1 MQRPILPFI
10 MTKKPSFFLA
20 LFPVLFLIAAL
31 SINVVGVYGDDAL
44 SGSNQVILL
53 LSGLLAMIV
62 GRKMGVEWETLFQ
75 AVGKSIANSAM
86 AMVILLLIGGLAASW
101 LLGGVVPAMIHY
113 GLELLDPTF
122 FLPASL
128 IICAA
133 VSLATGSSW
142 STTATMGIALIGI
155 GKAMGISEAMTAGA
169 VISGA
174 YFGDKLSPLSD
185 TTNLA
190 PAMAG
195 TDLFIHIR
203 YMCWTTVPSIAIA
216 LIAFVFIGLG
226 AAEQG
231 ELQQSAFIQGV
242 LETHF
247 HMTPWLFAA
256 PAAVVLLI
264 ALRVPAI
271 PSIFAGI
278 AAGLLC
284 AFLYQAEL
292 LSVLRTTDDAEGLYR
307 LVMDTVAQGV
317 SVHTESEMVNEL
329 LNASGM
335 EGMLGTIW
343 LILSAMVFGGAMEGA
358 GLLRVISERL
368 LRLARTDFSL
378 IGTTSATSI
387 GLNLTASDQYLAIVV
402 PGRMYAQAYEERG
415 LAPENLSRTLEDAGT
430 VTSVL
435 VPWNTC
441 GAYQSS
447 VLGVATGAYLP
458 YAIFNWLSPLTTLAF
473 SFLAVRI
480 KRISQTDGS
489 DSEIK
494 A

>member
-1 MQRPILPFI
+1 

-20 LFPVLFLIAAL
+20 LFPVLFLIVAL
-31 SINVVGVYGDDAL
+31 SVNVVGVYGDDAL

-62 GRKMGVEWETLFQ
+62 GRQMGVEWDTLFQ
-75 AVGKSIANSAM
+75 AVGKSIANSAT

-113 GLELLDPTF
+113 GLDLLDPTF

-128 IICAA
+128 VICAA

-195 TDLFIHIR
+195 TDLFTHIR
-203 YMCWTTVPSIAIA
+203 YMAWTTVPSISIA
-216 LIAFVFIGLG
+216 LVAFVFIGLG
-226 AAEQG
+226 SAENA
-231 ELQQSAFIQGV
+231 EVQQAVYIQEV
-242 LETHF
+242 LEMHF

-256 PAAVVLLI
+256 PAVVVLLI

-271 PSIFAGI
+271 PSIFSGI
-278 AAGLLC
+278 AAGLIC
-284 AFLYQAEL
+284 ALLFQSEL
-292 LSVLRTTDDAEGLYR
+292 LSILRSTDDAEGLYR
-307 LVMDTVAQGV
+307 LLMDTVAQGLSV
-317 SVHTESEMVNEL
+317 STESEMVNEL
-329 LNASGM
+329 LNTSGM
-335 EGMLGTIW
+335 KGMLGTIW

-458 YAIFNWLSPLTTLAF
+458 YAIFNWLSPLMTLVF

-480 KRISQTDGS
+480 KRISRS
-489 DSEIK
+489 ADSEVK

>member
-1 MQRPILPFI
+1 

-20 LFPVLFLIAAL
+20 LFPVLFLIVAL
-31 SINVVGVYGDDAL
+31 SVNVVGVYGDDAL

-62 GRKMGVEWETLFQ
+62 GRQMGVEWDTLFQ
-75 AVGKSIANSAM
+75 AVGKSIANSAT

-113 GLELLDPTF
+113 GLDLLDPTF

-128 IICAA
+128 VICAA

-195 TDLFIHIR
+195 TDLFTHIR
-203 YMCWTTVPSIAIA
+203 YMAWTTVPSIAIA
-216 LIAFVFIGLG
+216 LVAFVFIGLG
-226 AAEQG
+226 SAENA
-231 ELQQSAFIQGV
+231 EVQQAVYIQEV
-242 LETHF
+242 LEMHF

-256 PAAVVLLI
+256 PAVVVLLI

-271 PSIFAGI
+271 PSIFSGI
-278 AAGLLC
+278 AAGLIC
-284 AFLYQAEL
+284 ALLFQSEL
-292 LSVLRTTDDAEGLYR
+292 LSILCSTDDAEGLYR
-307 LVMDTVAQGV
+307 LLMDTVAQGLSV
-317 SVHTESEMVNEL
+317 STESEMVNEL
-329 LNASGM
+329 LNTSGM
-335 EGMLGTIW
+335 KGMLGTIW

-458 YAIFNWLSPLTTLAF
+458 YAIFNWLSPLMTLVF

-480 KRISQTDGS
+480 KRISRS
-489 DSEIK
+489 ADSEVE

>member
-1 MQRPILPFI
+1 

-20 LFPVLFLIAAL
+20 LFPVLFLIVAL
-31 SINVVGVYGDDAL
+31 SVNVVGVYGDDAL

-62 GRKMGVEWETLFQ
+62 GRQMGVEWDTLFQ
-75 AVGKSIANSAM
+75 AVGKSIANSAT

-195 TDLFIHIR
+195 TDLFTHIR
-203 YMCWTTVPSIAIA
+203 YMAWTTVPSISIA

-226 AAEQG
+226 SAENA
-231 ELQQSAFIQGV
+231 EVQQAVYIQEV
-242 LETHF
+242 LEMHF

-256 PAAVVLLI
+256 PAVVVLLI

-271 PSIFAGI
+271 PSIFSGI
-278 AAGLLC
+278 AAGLIC
-284 AFLYQAEL
+284 ALLFQSEL
-292 LSVLRTTDDAEGLYR
+292 LSILRSTDDAEGLYR
-307 LVMDTVAQGV
+307 LLMDTVAQGLSV
-317 SVHTESEMVNEL
+317 STESEMVNEL
-329 LNASGM
+329 LNTSGM
-335 EGMLGTIW
+335 KGMLGTIW

-458 YAIFNWLSPLTTLAF
+458 YAIFNWLSPLMTLVF

-480 KRISQTDGS
+480 KRITRSA
-489 DSEIK
+489 DSEVE

>member
-1 MQRPILPFI
+1 

-20 LFPVLFLIAAL
+20 LFPVLFLIVAL
-31 SINVVGVYGDDAL
+31 SVNVVGVYGDDAL
-44 SGSNQVILL
+44 SGPNQVILL

-62 GRKMGVEWETLFQ
+62 GRQMGVEWDTLFQ
-75 AVGKSIANSAM
+75 AVGKSIANSAT

-113 GLELLDPTF
+113 GLDLLDPTV

-128 IICAA
+128 VICAA

-195 TDLFIHIR
+195 TDLFTHIR
-203 YMCWTTVPSIAIA
+203 YMAWTTVPSISIA
-216 LIAFVFIGLG
+216 LVAFVFIGLG
-226 AAEQG
+226 SAENA
-231 ELQQSAFIQGV
+231 EVQQAVYIQEV
-242 LETHF
+242 LEMHF

-256 PAAVVLLI
+256 PAVVVLLI

-271 PSIFAGI
+271 PSIFSGI
-278 AAGLLC
+278 AAGLIC
-284 AFLYQAEL
+284 ALLFQSEL
-292 LSVLRTTDDAEGLYR
+292 LSILRSTDDAEGLYR
-307 LVMDTVAQGV
+307 LLMDTVAQGLSV
-317 SVHTESEMVNEL
+317 STESEMVNEL

-335 EGMLGTIW
+335 KGMLGTIW

-458 YAIFNWLSPLTTLAF
+458 YAIFNWLSPLMTLVF

-480 KRISQTDGS
+480 KRISRS
-489 DSEIK
+489 ADSEVK

>member
-1 MQRPILPFI
+1 

-20 LFPVLFLIAAL
+20 LFPVLFLIVAL
-31 SINVVGVYGDDAL
+31 SVNVVGVYGDDAL

-62 GRKMGVEWETLFQ
+62 GRQMGVEWDTLFQ
-75 AVGKSIANSAM
+75 AVGKSIANSAT

-113 GLELLDPTF
+113 GLDLLDPTF

-128 IICAA
+128 VICAA

-195 TDLFIHIR
+195 TDLFTHIR
-203 YMCWTTVPSIAIA
+203 YMAWTTVPSISIA
-216 LIAFVFIGLG
+216 LVAFVFIGLG
-226 AAEQG
+226 SAENA
-231 ELQQSAFIQGV
+231 EVQQAVYIQEV
-242 LETHF
+242 LEMHF

-256 PAAVVLLI
+256 PAVVVLLI

-271 PSIFAGI
+271 PSIFSGI
-278 AAGLLC
+278 AAGLIC
-284 AFLYQAEL
+284 ALLFQSEL
-292 LSVLRTTDDAEGLYR
+292 LSILRSTDDAEGLYR
-307 LVMDTVAQGV
+307 LLMDTVAQGLSV
-317 SVHTESEMVNEL
+317 STESEMVNEL

-335 EGMLGTIW
+335 KGMLGTIW

-458 YAIFNWLSPLTTLAF
+458 YAIFNWLSPLMTLVF

-480 KRISQTDGS
+480 KRISRS
-489 DSEIK
+489 ADSEVK

>member
-1 MQRPILPFI
+1 

-20 LFPVLFLIAAL
+20 LFPVLFLIVAL
-31 SINVVGVYGDDAL
+31 SVNVVGVYGDDAL
-44 SGSNQVILL
+44 SGPNQVILL

-62 GRKMGVEWETLFQ
+62 GRQMGVEWDTLFQ
-75 AVGKSIANSAM
+75 AVGKSIANSAT

-195 TDLFIHIR
+195 TDLFTHIR
-203 YMCWTTVPSIAIA
+203 YMAWTTVPSISIA

-226 AAEQG
+226 SAENA
-231 ELQQSAFIQGV
+231 EVQQAVYIQEV
-242 LETHF
+242 LEMHF

-256 PAAVVLLI
+256 PAVVVLLI

-271 PSIFAGI
+271 PSIFSGI
-278 AAGLLC
+278 AAGLIC
-284 AFLYQAEL
+284 ALLFQSEL
-292 LSVLRTTDDAEGLYR
+292 LSILRSTDDAEGLYR
-307 LVMDTVAQGV
+307 LLMDTVAQGLSV
-317 SVHTESEMVNEL
+317 STESEMVNEL
-329 LNASGM
+329 LNTSGM
-335 EGMLGTIW
+335 KGMLGTIW

-458 YAIFNWLSPLTTLAF
+458 YAIFNWLSPLMTLVF

-480 KRISQTDGS
+480 KRITRSA
-489 DSEIK
+489 DSEVE

>member
-1 MQRPILPFI
+1 
-10 MTKKPSFFLA
+10 
-20 LFPVLFLIAAL
+20 
-31 SINVVGVYGDDAL
+31 
-44 SGSNQVILL
+44 
-53 LSGLLAMIV
+53 
-62 GRKMGVEWETLFQ
+62 
-75 AVGKSIANSAM
+75 M
-86 AMVILLLIGGLAASW
+86 A
-101 LLGGVVPAMIHY
+101 
-113 GLELLDPTF
+113 
-122 FLPASL
+122 
-128 IICAA
+128 
-133 VSLATGSSW
+133 
-142 STTATMGIALIGI
+142 
-155 GKAMGISEAMTAGA
+155 
-169 VISGA
+169 
-174 YFGDKLSPLSD
+174 
-185 TTNLA
+185 
-190 PAMAG
+190 
-195 TDLFIHIR
+195 
-203 YMCWTTVPSIAIA
+203 WTTVPSISIA

-226 AAEQG
+226 SAENA
-231 ELQQSAFIQGV
+231 EVQQAVYIQEV
-242 LETHF
+242 LEMHF

-256 PAAVVLLI
+256 PAVVVLLI

-271 PSIFAGI
+271 PSIFSGI
-278 AAGLLC
+278 AAGLIC
-284 AFLYQAEL
+284 ALLFQSEL
-292 LSVLRTTDDAEGLYR
+292 LSILRSTDDAEGLYR
-307 LVMDTVAQGV
+307 LLMDTVAQGLSV
-317 SVHTESEMVNEL
+317 STESEMVNEL
-329 LNASGM
+329 LNTSGM
-335 EGMLGTIW
+335 KGMLGTIW

-458 YAIFNWLSPLTTLAF
+458 YAIFNWLSPLMTLVF

-480 KRISQTDGS
+480 KRISRS
-489 DSEIK
+489 ADSEVK

>member
-1 MQRPILPFI
+1 

-20 LFPVLFLIAAL
+20 LFPVLFLIVAL
-31 SINVVGVYGDDAL
+31 SVNVVGVYGDDAL
-44 SGSNQVILL
+44 SGPNQVILL

-62 GRKMGVEWETLFQ
+62 GRQMGVEWDTLFQ
-75 AVGKSIANSAM
+75 AVGKSIANSAT

-113 GLELLDPTF
+113 GLDLLDPTV

-128 IICAA
+128 VICAA

-195 TDLFIHIR
+195 TDLFTHIR
-203 YMCWTTVPSIAIA
+203 YMAWTTVPSISIA

-226 AAEQG
+226 SAENA
-231 ELQQSAFIQGV
+231 EVQQAVYIQEV
-242 LETHF
+242 LEMHF

-256 PAAVVLLI
+256 PAVVVLLI

-271 PSIFAGI
+271 PSIFSGI
-278 AAGLLC
+278 AAGLIC
-284 AFLYQAEL
+284 ALLFQSEL
-292 LSVLRTTDDAEGLYR
+292 LSILRSTDDAEGLYR
-307 LVMDTVAQGV
+307 LLMDTVAQGLSV
-317 SVHTESEMVNEL
+317 STESEMVNEL
-329 LNASGM
+329 LNTSGM
-335 EGMLGTIW
+335 KGMLGTIW

-458 YAIFNWLSPLTTLAF
+458 YAIFNWLSPLMTLVF

-480 KRISQTDGS
+480 KRISRS
-489 DSEIK
+489 ADSEVK

>member
-1 MQRPILPFI
+1 

-20 LFPVLFLIAAL
+20 LFPVLFLIVAL
-31 SINVVGVYGDDAL
+31 SVNVVGVYGDDAL
-44 SGSNQVILL
+44 SGPNQVILL

-62 GRKMGVEWETLFQ
+62 GRQMGVEWDTLFQ
-75 AVGKSIANSAM
+75 AVGKSIANSAT

-113 GLELLDPTF
+113 GLDLLDPTV

-128 IICAA
+128 VICAA

-195 TDLFIHIR
+195 TDLFTHIR
-203 YMCWTTVPSIAIA
+203 YMAWTTVPSISIA
-216 LIAFVFIGLG
+216 LVAFVFIGLG
-226 AAEQG
+226 SAENA
-231 ELQQSAFIQGV
+231 EVQQAVYIQEV
-242 LETHF
+242 LEMHF

-256 PAAVVLLI
+256 PAVVVLLI

-271 PSIFAGI
+271 PSIFSGI
-278 AAGLLC
+278 AAGLIC
-284 AFLYQAEL
+284 ALLFQSEL
-292 LSVLRTTDDAEGLYR
+292 LSILRSTDDAEGLYR
-307 LVMDTVAQGV
+307 LLMDTVAQGLSV
-317 SVHTESEMVNEL
+317 STESEMVNEL
-329 LNASGM
+329 LNTSGM
-335 EGMLGTIW
+335 KGMLGTIW

-458 YAIFNWLSPLTTLAF
+458 YAIFNWLSPLMTLVF

-480 KRISQTDGS
+480 KRISRS
-489 DSEIK
+489 ADSEVK

>member
-1 MQRPILPFI
+1 MQRPILPPI

-20 LFPVLFLIAAL
+20 LFPVLFLIVAL
-31 SINVVGVYGDDAL
+31 SVNVVGVYGDDAL
-44 SGSNQVILL
+44 SGPNQVILL

-62 GRKMGVEWETLFQ
+62 GRQMGVEWDTLFQ
-75 AVGKSIANSAM
+75 AVGKSIANSAT

-113 GLELLDPTF
+113 GLDLLDPTV

-128 IICAA
+128 VICAA

-195 TDLFIHIR
+195 TDLFTHIR
-203 YMCWTTVPSIAIA
+203 YMAWTTVPSISIA

-226 AAEQG
+226 SAENA
-231 ELQQSAFIQGV
+231 EVQQAVYIQEV
-242 LETHF
+242 LEMHF

-256 PAAVVLLI
+256 PAVVVLLI

-271 PSIFAGI
+271 PSIFSGI
-278 AAGLLC
+278 AAGLIC
-284 AFLYQAEL
+284 ALLFQSEL
-292 LSVLRTTDDAEGLYR
+292 LSILRSTDDAEGLYR
-307 LVMDTVAQGV
+307 LLMDTVAQGLSV
-317 SVHTESEMVNEL
+317 STESEMVNEL
-329 LNASGM
+329 LNTSGM
-335 EGMLGTIW
+335 KGMLGTIW

-458 YAIFNWLSPLTTLAF
+458 YAIFNWLSPLMTLVF

-480 KRISQTDGS
+480 KRITRSA
-489 DSEIK
+489 DSEVE

>member
-1 MQRPILPFI
+1 
-10 MTKKPSFFLA
+10 
-20 LFPVLFLIAAL
+20 
-31 SINVVGVYGDDAL
+31 
-44 SGSNQVILL
+44 
-53 LSGLLAMIV
+53 
-62 GRKMGVEWETLFQ
+62 
-75 AVGKSIANSAM
+75 
-86 AMVILLLIGGLAASW
+86 
-101 LLGGVVPAMIHY
+101 
-113 GLELLDPTF
+113 
-122 FLPASL
+122 
-128 IICAA
+128 
-133 VSLATGSSW
+133 
-142 STTATMGIALIGI
+142 
-155 GKAMGISEAMTAGA
+155 
-169 VISGA
+169 
-174 YFGDKLSPLSD
+174 
-185 TTNLA
+185 
-190 PAMAG
+190 
-195 TDLFIHIR
+195 
-203 YMCWTTVPSIAIA
+203 
-216 LIAFVFIGLG
+216 
-226 AAEQG
+226 
-231 ELQQSAFIQGV
+231 
-242 LETHF
+242 
-247 HMTPWLFAA
+247 MTPWLFAA

-284 AFLYQAEL
+284 AFLFQAEL
-292 LSVLRTTDDAEGLYR
+292 LSTLRTTDDAEGLYR

-317 SVHTESEMVNEL
+317 SVHTESDMVNEL

-458 YAIFNWLSPLTTLAF
+458 YAIFNWLSPLMTLAF

-480 KRISQTDGS
+480 RRISRTDGS
-489 DSEIK
+489 DSEIE

>member
-1 MQRPILPFI
+1 

-20 LFPVLFLIAAL
+20 LFPVLFLIVAL
-31 SINVVGVYGDDAL
+31 SVNVVGVYGDDAL
-44 SGSNQVILL
+44 SGPNQVILL

-62 GRKMGVEWETLFQ
+62 GRQMGVEWDTLFQ
-75 AVGKSIANSAM
+75 AVGKSIANSAT

-113 GLELLDPTF
+113 GLDLLDPTF

-128 IICAA
+128 VICAA

-195 TDLFIHIR
+195 TDLFTHIR
-203 YMCWTTVPSIAIA
+203 YMAWTTVPSISIA

-226 AAEQG
+226 SAENA
-231 ELQQSAFIQGV
+231 EVQQAVYIQEV
-242 LETHF
+242 LEMHF

-256 PAAVVLLI
+256 PAVVVLLI

-271 PSIFAGI
+271 PSIFSGI
-278 AAGLLC
+278 AAGLIC
-284 AFLYQAEL
+284 ALLFQSEL
-292 LSVLRTTDDAEGLYR
+292 LSILRSTDDAEGLYR
-307 LVMDTVAQGV
+307 LLMDTVAQGLSV
-317 SVHTESEMVNEL
+317 STESEMVNEL
-329 LNASGM
+329 LNTSGM
-335 EGMLGTIW
+335 KGMLGTIW

-458 YAIFNWLSPLTTLAF
+458 YAIFNWLSPLMTLVF

-480 KRISQTDGS
+480 KRISRS
-489 DSEIK
+489 ADSEVK

>member
-1 MQRPILPFI
+1 

-20 LFPVLFLIAAL
+20 LFPVLFLIVAL
-31 SINVVGVYGDDAL
+31 SVNVVGVYGDDAL

-62 GRKMGVEWETLFQ
+62 GRQMGVEWDTLFQ
-75 AVGKSIANSAM
+75 AVGKSIANSAT

-113 GLELLDPTF
+113 GLDLLDPTV

-128 IICAA
+128 VICAA

-195 TDLFIHIR
+195 TDLFTHIR
-203 YMCWTTVPSIAIA
+203 YMAWTTVPSISIA

-226 AAEQG
+226 SAENA
-231 ELQQSAFIQGV
+231 EVQQAVYIQEV
-242 LETHF
+242 LEMHF

-256 PAAVVLLI
+256 PAVVVLLI

-271 PSIFAGI
+271 PSIFSGI
-278 AAGLLC
+278 AAGLIC
-284 AFLYQAEL
+284 ALLFQSEL
-292 LSVLRTTDDAEGLYR
+292 LSILRSTDDAEGLYR
-307 LVMDTVAQGV
+307 LLMDTVAQGLSV
-317 SVHTESEMVNEL
+317 STESEMVNEL
-329 LNASGM
+329 LNTSGM
-335 EGMLGTIW
+335 KGMLGTIW

-458 YAIFNWLSPLTTLAF
+458 YAIFNWLSPLMTLVF

-480 KRISQTDGS
+480 KRITRSA
-489 DSEIK
+489 DSEVE

>member
-1 MQRPILPFI
+1 

-20 LFPVLFLIAAL
+20 LFPVLFLIVAL
-31 SINVVGVYGDDAL
+31 SVNVVGVYGDDAL

-62 GRKMGVEWETLFQ
+62 GRQMGVEWDTLFQ
-75 AVGKSIANSAM
+75 AVGKSIANSAT

-113 GLELLDPTF
+113 GLDLLDPTV

-128 IICAA
+128 VICAA

-195 TDLFIHIR
+195 TDLFTHIR
-203 YMCWTTVPSIAIA
+203 YMAWTTVPSISIA

-226 AAEQG
+226 SAENA
-231 ELQQSAFIQGV
+231 EVQQAVYIQEV
-242 LETHF
+242 LEMHF

-256 PAAVVLLI
+256 PAVVVLLI

-271 PSIFAGI
+271 PSIFSGI
-278 AAGLLC
+278 AAGLIC
-284 AFLYQAEL
+284 ALLFQSEL
-292 LSVLRTTDDAEGLYR
+292 LSILRSTDDAEGLYR
-307 LVMDTVAQGV
+307 LLMDTVAQGLSV
-317 SVHTESEMVNEL
+317 STESEMVNEL
-329 LNASGM
+329 LNTSGM
-335 EGMLGTIW
+335 KGMLGTIW

-458 YAIFNWLSPLTTLAF
+458 YAIFNWLSPLMTLVF

-480 KRISQTDGS
+480 KRISRS
-489 DSEIK
+489 ADSEVK